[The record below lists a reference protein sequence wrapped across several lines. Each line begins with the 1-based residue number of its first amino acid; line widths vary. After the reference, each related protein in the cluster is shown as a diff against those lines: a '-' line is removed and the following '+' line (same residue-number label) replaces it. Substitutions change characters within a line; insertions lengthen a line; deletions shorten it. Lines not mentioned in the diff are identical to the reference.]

1 MFLLYTAWNTNGE
14 YVNAAFDIDPEVEG
28 LQQVTFVAA
37 GASNVMN
44 FKFFEPS
51 PECFVTGFVC
61 LENSDCCSDNCG
73 ADGLCAAPSSQ
84 SYFIGFEHRGCAGMN
99 ELGVIAK
106 QTVEEC
112 AEACDALANCL
123 SFEYRQSTKSCQLS
137 SSCSYDLSGLSDTD
151 WNYYVSICTAQIFTH
166 LLLLAI
172 LYPFLTRY
180 FDYFG
185 VVTGKGTKWLSTQ
198 LSRG

>member
-1 MFLLYTAWNTNGE
+1 MSTTCLHLLYTAWNTNGE

-37 GASNVMN
+37 GTSNVMS

-51 PECFVTGFVC
+51 PECFVTGYVC

-151 WNYYVSICTAQIFTH
+151 WNYYVSIA
-166 LLLLAI
+166 LL
-172 LYPFLTRY
+172 
-180 FDYFG
+180 
-185 VVTGKGTKWLSTQ
+185 K
-198 LSRG
+198 